1 MRPATE
7 AARARRACQ
16 SDPAG
21 TRKIRD
27 MPGALQT
34 VLEGFDKTSS
44 SYCLGNQPRL
54 YTKHSLAACLAACR
68 SRSTC
73 ACVAYRES
81 EVQNCKMVL
90 QDDWRGTTRSK
101 AKPAFDA
108 YSKTN
113 ARPAS
118 GGGGGAGGS
127 SSSGGGGGG
136 GVPRN

>member
-1 MRPATE
+1 MCALRRRRRAP
-7 AARARRACQ
+7 AARAN
-16 SDPAG
+16 PAG

-90 QDDWRGTTRSK
+90 QLSLIHI
-101 AKPAFDA
+101 
-108 YSKTN
+108 
-113 ARPAS
+113 
-118 GGGGGAGGS
+118 
-127 SSSGGGGGG
+127 
-136 GVPRN
+136 